1 MSHTILITSDSDH
14 STIQLGDFVLNW
26 FSHNTWRILL
36 FVIVMLG
43 AGLASRFVSVVMRR
57 TLEHTAIPS
66 ASIFINIVKVV
77 IWIFAA
83 ACVLQPVFGINPTT
97 VATALGVSGLALSL
111 GLKDTIAN
119 IVGGFGLMLSKVIQ
133 PGDIISIQGITGTV
147 KDINWRNTI
156 VVDRTG
162 NEMWIPNS
170 VLNTTALEKIP
181 SAGEAVAI
189 VSFTI
194 RGSENLDTCA
204 QQIKKTVEHSTKTLM
219 MPGNPPIVQ
228 FQGFSPYG
236 VNGKVVM
243 FAKHGVVAADMQDA
257 ATRALAGQPYLVQ
270 DTTRLLHEEDAQH

>member
-1 MSHTILITSDSDH
+1 MMNLQLLAVDPERKAQQVG
-14 STIQLGDFVLNW
+14 STAEQWLVQNSGRI
-26 FSHNTWRILL
+26 ILL
-36 FVIVMLG
+36 AVVVVC
-43 AGLASRFVSVVMRR
+43 AALASRFVSVLMRR
-57 TLEHTAIPS
+57 TLERTPIPS
-66 ASIFINIVKVV
+66 ASIFINIIKAV

-119 IVGGFGLMLSKVIQ
+119 IVGGFGLMISKVIQ
-133 PGDIISIQGITGTV
+133 PGDIISLQGITGTV

-156 VVDRTG
+156 VVDRAG

-181 SAGEAVAI
+181 AAGEAVAT
-189 VSFTI
+189 VTFTV
-194 RGSENLDTCA
+194 RGGENLNDCA
-204 QQIKKTVEHSTKTLM
+204 KAIAQTVEQATSSMM

-236 VNGKVVM
+236 VSGQVVM
-243 FAKHGVVAADMQDA
+243 FAKRGIVSASMQDA
-257 ATRALAGQPYLVQ
+257 ATRSLSGQPYLLQ
-270 DTTRLLHEEDAQH
+270 DSQLTTPTPAA